1 MFDNKVLSRQLK
13 LGLGLHDDAA
23 LTQLQQQLRE
33 AGRLQPQLANLV
45 DLADRLPRF
54 LDMLVDSFDR
64 YEQDLGARARGLE
77 ASYQELIQAHDRR
90 QAQAQAALSESENNY
105 RRLIANLPGCVYRCL
120 PDRRNTMLFLTD
132 GIEALCGRSA
142 AEFMSGQVGISD
154 IVVPEDLAETER
166 LILEAV
172 AQKRSY
178 ELHYRIR
185 HTDGRIVWAYGKGQG
200 LYDEDGKLQYFDG
213 LILDDTEARQLTQE
227 LVQAKEHAELAS
239 RTKSEFLANMSH
251 EIRTPMNGIIGMTEL
266 ALATELTPQQREYL
280 QLVKSSADSLV
291 VIVNDILDVS
301 KMEAGKL
308 SIENVP
314 ISLHEVVKASV
325 GPLAIRAQE
334 KGLTL
339 LVQSDPDVPDAVVAD
354 PVRLR
359 QILVNLVGNA
369 IKFTDKGQVSVRLQ
383 ATRCTQKSCQQSSCP
398 QSCCQLQL
406 SVQDTG
412 IGISAE
418 QQRLIFE
425 AFSQADASTTRRFG
439 GTGLGLT
446 ICAGLARLMGGR
458 IWVDSAPGQGST
470 FHVTFTVELADPV
483 ALIAAKPVALG
494 LAASG
499 QRVARPLKVL
509 LAEDNVV
516 NQKLA
521 VSLLEHLGHTVEV
534 VADGLLAVEQAAH
547 DGYDLVL
554 MDMQMPHMS
563 GLDATRAIRLREQG
577 GVRHLPIVAMTANAM
592 AGDRERCMQAGMDG
606 YISKPILVD
615 RMVAEIERVMALQ
628 TQASENLPDLDLPE
642 ALSRCG
648 GDRALFQELFRV
660 FLADCPQRLAELGT
674 AIQRGDKRQLV
685 AAAHHISGS
694 TGSLSAKALH
704 HLSRQL
710 VEAGE
715 AGQFDRAATLFNS
728 LGQRLGQLE
737 QAFQAAS

>member
-1 MFDNKVLSRQLK
+1 MFEHKSLSRQIK
-13 LGLGLHDDAA
+13 RGLGLDDEAA
-23 LTQLQQQLRE
+23 LQRLQQQLRL
-33 AGRLQPQLANLV
+33 AGQQQPQLAEF
-45 DLADRLPRF
+45 ADRLPQF
-54 LDMLVDSFDR
+54 LAMLADSYQQYDR
-64 YEQDLGARARGLE
+64 NLTLRARSLE
-77 ASYQELIQAHDRR
+77 LSSQELIQAHDKLR
-90 QAQAQAALSESENNY
+90 AQAQAALSESENKY

-120 PDRRNTMLFLTD
+120 PDRRNTMVFLTD

-142 AEFMSGQVGISD
+142 AEFMSGQVTISD
-154 IVVPEDLAETER
+154 IVVPEDLPETER
-166 LILEAV
+166 LIREAV

-200 LYDEDGKLQYFDG
+200 LYDENGKLQYFDG
-213 LILDDTEARQLTQE
+213 LILDNTEAKQLTQE

-266 ALATELTPQQREYL
+266 ALATDLTLQQREYL

-308 SIENVP
+308 TIENVP
-314 ISLHEVVKASV
+314 ISLHEVIQASV

-339 LVQSDPDVPDAVVAD
+339 LVEAGPNVPDAVVAD
-354 PVRLR
+354 PVRLG

-369 IKFTDKGQVSVRLQ
+369 IKFTDQGQVTVRLHS
-383 ATRCTQKSCQQSSCP
+383 TRCPLVPCQQQTCP
-398 QSCCQLQL
+398 HTCCQLQL

-412 IGISAE
+412 IGIAPE

-458 IWVDSAPGQGST
+458 IWVDSVPGQGST
-470 FHVTFTVELADPV
+470 FHVTFTVELADPAVLV
-483 ALIAAKPVALG
+483 ASKPAPLG

-499 QRVARPLKVL
+499 QSVIRSLNVL

-521 VSLLEHLGHTVEV
+521 VSLLKHLGHTVEV
-534 VADGLLAVEQAAH
+534 VADGQLAVDRVAQQ
-547 DGYDLVL
+547 DYDLVL

-592 AGDRERCMQAGMDG
+592 SGDRDRCMQAGMDG

-615 RMVAEIERVMALQ
+615 RMVAEIERVMASQGQ
-628 TQASENLPDLDLPE
+628 TCENLPDLDLDE
-642 ALSRCG
+642 ALLRCG
-648 GDRALFQELFRV
+648 GDRVLFQELVRV
-660 FLADCPQRLAELGT
+660 FLADCPQRLAELNA

-710 VEAGE
+710 VESGE
-715 AGQFDRAATLFNS
+715 AEQFGRAAALYDTLR
-728 LGQRLGQLE
+728 QRLTQLE
-737 QAFQAAS
+737 QVFQAAS